1 MAAVVPLG
9 LQGCATNGGTLE
21 CGPGEGATPYKGGRR
36 GRRGRGLCW
45 PAWNAARTENPPRSG
60 STWGSAPALPVRDS
74 EPLQAPRCCWSSHHP
89 PRHPHGLPGRQGGAS
104 TGPPK
109 SITSLKPSR
118 KAHPHLSHPLPRPRR
133 RRHTRFLAPHGV
145 RSRCAQGQFWGLP
158 PWEVAVLSLCP
169 HMVTP
174 CTCLCPHLP
183 FYRDAGGTGSGGT
196 CFILVTSLKTPP
208 PYTPGGWGDTTQPSC
223 MTTRSQFGA
232 HCVVQTHT
240 SVCASQ
246 RLFKRHLQEPTV
258 PDASYLLFSLRGQV
272 STAVW

>member
-1 MAAVVPLG
+1 MEGRSSVGLEKERPLTREAGEAGEAGVCAGQRGMLPGQKTRHVVAPPGG
-9 LQGCATNGGTLE
+9 L
-21 CGPGEGATPYKGGRR
+21 
-36 GRRGRGLCW
+36 
-45 PAWNAARTENPPRSG
+45 
-60 STWGSAPALPVRDS
+60 
-74 EPLQAPRCCWSSHHP
+74 
-89 PRHPHGLPGRQGGAS
+89 PRHSQSGTQSHSRPLAVAGPLITLPGIHTVSQAS
-104 TGPPK
+104 REGPAQGPPK

-232 HCVVQTHT
+232 H
-240 SVCASQ
+240 
-246 RLFKRHLQEPTV
+246 
-258 PDASYLLFSLRGQV
+258 
-272 STAVW
+272 